1 MKPDKTFFRVIADP
15 DLPKEDRKLFAA
27 KNPLVGQTFPT
38 KEAARIAL
46 YYSEVAH
53 YNYKVVQC
61 WPSGAL
67 I

>member
-1 MKPDKTFFRVIADP
+1 MKPDTTFYRVIADP
-15 DLPKEDRKLFAA
+15 DLPKKERREAGDYNKL
-27 KNPLVGQTFPT
+27 KNKTFPT
-38 KEAARIAL
+38 KEAASIAN
-46 YYSEVAH
+46 YQENAH